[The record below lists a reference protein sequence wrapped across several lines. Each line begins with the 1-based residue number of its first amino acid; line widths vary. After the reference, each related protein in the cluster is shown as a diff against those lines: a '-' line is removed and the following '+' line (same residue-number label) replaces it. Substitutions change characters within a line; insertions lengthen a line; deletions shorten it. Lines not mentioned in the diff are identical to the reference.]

1 MLYTIGTTAE
11 ISSLPKHLPER
22 LITEIFQGLVVLDC
36 DYGAERN
43 YLETGGYS
51 IIAETEEDISKLAP
65 TIDICNRPPEWA
77 TWVGKSNFISM
88 LYIFNNDFSI
98 MVYIPAAI
106 MPDIV
111 RKELEE

>member
-11 ISSLPKHLPER
+11 IQTLPKHLPER
-22 LITEIFQGLVVLDC
+22 LITEIFEGLVILDAE
-36 DYGAERN
+36 YGSSRN
-43 YLETGGYS
+43 YLQTGGYS
-51 IIAETEEDISKLAP
+51 IIAETTEDISKFAP
-65 TIDICNRPPEWA
+65 TIDIRNRIPEWA
-77 TWVGKSNFISM
+77 TWVGNSGFVSM